1 MDTTKKTKIITHIIL
16 ILGSVVTVF
25 PFLWMLLTSFKTNGE
40 AVLIPPTI
48 LPAHPTLEGYAEVF
62 QVIPFRFVLV
72 NSFVSTII
80 IVFAQVLFCSMAAY
94 AFARLQFPGKN
105 FLFILILSVLMVPG
119 QIFLIPQ
126 YLIVM
131 KIGAL
136 DTMTGLVLPSLFS
149 AFGTFLMR
157 QFFLTIPKELEE
169 AARIDGCS
177 RFRIYWNIMMPLV
190 KPGTISLVIFTA
202 KYAWNNFM
210 WPLIVMTTPEKMT
223 LPPALSTLAGAH
235 VTKYPPQM
243 AGAVLAV
250 LPILILYIIFQKQFI
265 EGVSHAGVKG

>member
-1 MDTTKKTKIITHIIL
+1 MRTNIKTKIITHIIL
-16 ILGSVVTVF
+16 ILGSIVTVF
-25 PFLWMLLTSFKTNGE
+25 PFVWMILTSLKTNSE
-40 AVLIPPTI
+40 SVRVPPTI
-48 LPAHPTLEGYAEVF
+48 FPANPTFDAYKEVF
-62 QVIPFRFVLV
+62 QVIPFKHVLT

-80 IVFAQVLFCSMAAY
+80 IVLAQVLLCSMAAY
-94 AFARLQFPGKN
+94 AFARLKFPLKN

-131 KIGAL
+131 KLGL
-136 DTMTGLVLPSLFS
+136 LNSMGGLVLPNLFS

-202 KYAWNNFM
+202 KFAWNNFM
-210 WPLIVMTTPEKMT
+210 WPMIVTTSPEKMT
-223 LPPALSTLAGAH
+223 LPPALSTLQGVH
-235 VTKYPPQM
+235 VTKFPPQM
-243 AGAVLAV
+243 AGATLAV
-250 LPILILYIIFQKQFI
+250 LPILILYIVFQKQFI
-265 EGVSHAGVKG
+265 EGVAHAGVKG

>member
-1 MDTTKKTKIITHIIL
+1 MKTSLKTRIITHLIL
-16 ILGSVVTVF
+16 IIGSIVTVF
-25 PFLWMLLTSFKTNGE
+25 PFLWMILTSLKTNGE

-48 LPAHPTLEGYAEVF
+48 FPAKPTLTAYAEVF
-62 QVIPFRFVLV
+62 EVIPFENVLV

-80 IVFAQVLFCSMAAY
+80 IVLAQVLFCSMAAY
-94 AFARLQFPGKN
+94 AFARLSFPGKN

-126 YLIVM
+126 YLIIM
-131 KIGAL
+131 KMGLL
-136 DTMTGLVLPSLFS
+136 DSMGGLVLPSLFS

-157 QFFLTIPKELEE
+157 QFFMTIPKELEE

-177 RFRIYWNIMMPLV
+177 RFRIYWNIMLPLV
-190 KPGTISLVIFTA
+190 KPGTVSLVIFTA

-210 WPLIVMTTPEKMT
+210 WPMIVTTSPEKMT

-265 EGVSHAGVKG
+265 EGVSRAGVKG